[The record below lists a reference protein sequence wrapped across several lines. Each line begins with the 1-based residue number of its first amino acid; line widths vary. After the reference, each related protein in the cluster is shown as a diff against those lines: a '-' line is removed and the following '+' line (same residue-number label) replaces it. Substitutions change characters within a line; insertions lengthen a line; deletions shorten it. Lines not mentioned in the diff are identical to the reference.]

1 MRAGLFSLRPAR
13 TLVRH
18 LPAAAILSLAAAGG
32 MAPAAAQDALPRVM
46 SLNVCT
52 DQLVMALAEPQQI
65 VSLSALSADPS
76 LSYYA
81 GTTGGIAKN
90 VGLAEEVFVVRPDIV
105 VTGTYSLHNTTELLR
120 HLGIRV
126 EEFDYA
132 QTLDSIPAETRRMGA
147 ILGHAAR
154 GAAMAASFEAELAA
168 LRAEAPAARPS
179 VVVYGQN
186 GVVLGADT
194 LADTVLEAAGFRNLA
209 AERGY
214 SGMAPYP
221 LELLIRDRPDVVL
234 LSPPY
239 ADAPALADQFVRH
252 PAIEALQSIARSDV
266 VPRGAWGCAGPF
278 TIEAVR
284 ALAALRREIAGGLS
298 APPPGASSQ

>member
-1 MRAGLFSLRPAR
+1 MRAGLLPPRPAR
-13 TLVRH
+13 TLVRR
-18 LPAAAILSLAAAGG
+18 LAAAAILSLATADGIALS
-32 MAPAAAQDALPRVM
+32 AAQDALPRVM

-52 DQLVMALAEPQQI
+52 DQLVMALADPQQI
-65 VSLSALSADPS
+65 VSLSALSADPN

-81 GTTGGIAKN
+81 GASAGIAKN
-90 VGLAEEVFVVRPDIV
+90 AGLAEEVFVARPDIV
-105 VTGTYSLHNTTELLR
+105 VTGTYSLHNTTELL
-120 HLGIRV
+120 LQLDIRV

-132 QTLDSIPAETRRMGA
+132 QTLDTIPAETRRMGA
-147 ILGHAAR
+147 ILGHAER
-154 GAAMAASFEAELAA
+154 GEALAAAFEAELAA
-168 LRAEAPAARPS
+168 LRAEAPAMRPT

-252 PAIEALQSIARSDV
+252 PAITALHSVTRADV

-284 ALAALRREIAGGLS
+284 ALAALRREIAGSS
-298 APPPGASSQ
+298 AAARRGTATQ

>member
-1 MRAGLFSLRPAR
+1 MRAGALPLQPAR
-13 TLVRH
+13 VSVRPF
-18 LPAAAILSLAAAGG
+18 LAAAALSLATAGG
-32 MAPAAAQDALPRVM
+32 IAPAAAQDALPRVM

-52 DQLVMALAEPQQI
+52 DQLVVALADPQQI
-65 VSLSALSADPS
+65 VSLSSLSSDS
-76 LSYYA
+76 NLSYYVKASA
-81 GTTGGIAKN
+81 GMAKN
-90 VGLAEEVFVVRPDIV
+90 AGLAEEVFVARPDVV
-105 VTGTYSLHNTTELLR
+105 VTGTYSLHNTTELLQ

-132 QTLDSIPAETRRMGA
+132 QTLDTIAAETRRMGA
-147 ILGHAAR
+147 ILGHPERGEALAA
-154 GAAMAASFEAELAA
+154 AFEAELAA
-168 LRAEAPAARPS
+168 LRAPAPADRPT

-234 LSPPY
+234 LGPPY

-252 PAIEALQSIARSDV
+252 PAIAALQAVTRADV

-284 ALAALRREIAGGLS
+284 ALAALRREIAGSS
-298 APPPGASSQ
+298 AATPAGAATQ